1 MKWTLIPLLGSA
13 LIIYVL
19 IFLAQSTHDTQ
30 RATPQ
35 LATAGALEG
44 EATMA
49 ETTSAPVAKSA
60 LEESEARDESAS
72 PPGRAVGEEDT
83 QAKLNEDDRD
93 AWPTGCGLYERGDFA
108 AARDALE
115 RAVRAQE
122 DRAGRHYLLGLCY
135 LKLQEN
141 DLAVSELERAV
152 ELNPDSVRYQVNL
165 ARAYLAAKDV
175 QTAREVVDSALEL
188 NLKFADAW
196 EVLGR
201 VELQQGNHEEAAA
214 AFTKAVQL
222 DPEHAWAWNNLAYLR
237 ILQERFEEAEE
248 PLRTAVRL
256 RPNVASF
263 QNNLG
268 VVEERLGHLE
278 DAVASYE
285 QALALGHDT
294 AGESAQRVEA
304 VVAYEKL
311 HPEKARSETRVASAP
326 ADSLNG
332 GW

>member
-13 LIIYVL
+13 LIVYAL
-19 IFLAQSTHDTQ
+19 IFLAQSTRDTQ
-30 RATPQ
+30 QTKPA
-35 LATAGALEG
+35 LASATALKG
-44 EATMA
+44 EAT
-49 ETTSAPVAKSA
+49 
-60 LEESEARDESAS
+60 EAATASTPAAQSAS
-72 PPGRAVGEEDT
+72 EEFEAAAQAANPPGGTVPEEDA
-83 QAKLNEDDRD
+83 QGALNEDDQN
-93 AWPTGCGLYERGDFA
+93 AWAKGCGLYEQKDFA

-135 LKLQEN
+135 LKLQES

-152 ELNPDSVRYQVNL
+152 ELKPEAVRYQVNL
-165 ARAYLAAKDV
+165 ARAYLAAKEPR
-175 QTAREVVDSALEL
+175 TAREVVDSALDT
-188 NLKFADAW
+188 NLEYADAW

-201 VELQQGNHEEAAA
+201 IELQQGNREEAAA

-222 DPEHAWAWNNLAYLR
+222 DPQHAWAWNNLAYLR
-237 ILQERFEEAEE
+237 ILQERFEEAED

-256 RPNVASF
+256 RPEIASF

-285 QALALGHDT
+285 QALALGHAT
-294 AGESAQRVEA
+294 AGESAQRVKA
-304 VVAYEKL
+304 VVAYQELHREK
-311 HPEKARSETRVASAP
+311 PQDETRVASAP
-326 ADSLNG
+326 ADSLV